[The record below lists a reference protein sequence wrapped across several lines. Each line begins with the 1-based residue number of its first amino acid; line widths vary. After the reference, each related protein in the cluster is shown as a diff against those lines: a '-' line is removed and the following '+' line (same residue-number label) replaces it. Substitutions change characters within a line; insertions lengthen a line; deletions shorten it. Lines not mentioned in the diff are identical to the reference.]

1 MYRLYKSG
9 NGQVKQVPVNDPTED
24 QGIEE
29 KFPNPLEAKGENSNE
44 APFVEQQRNQFDLI
58 KQNESDQARFQTKK
72 LQNSNYQIVNFK
84 ITPTDSAVAQ
94 AFYFANYNIAT
105 TVGTALSDGVMFG
118 SNTTDVSQAKYYN
131 IVYANARFLEAN
143 TTASNTIV
151 SPSFIEFY
159 PMQKINTGDP
169 TTDIFGGKIPTQIES
184 VTRNTSSIAINNT
197 GTEYGVQSFGI
208 DLYNENAYYSQS
220 NDLKGIRCCGLAL
233 KLIDLNFGLNLTLS
247 GIRIIVEIGIDLNTE
262 GNNY

>member
-9 NGQVKQVPVNDPTED
+9 NGQIQQVPVNDPTED
-24 QGIEE
+24 EGIEE
-29 KFPNPLEAKGENSNE
+29 KFPNPLEAKGENTNE

-58 KQNESDQARFQTKK
+58 KQNESDQAKFQTKK

-84 ITPTDSAVAQ
+84 ITPTDSAVSQ
-94 AFYFANYNIAT
+94 AFYFANYNQAT
-105 TVGTALSDGVMFG
+105 TIGTALSDGILFG
-118 SNTTDVSQAKYYN
+118 TSTQDVTKAKYYN

-143 TTASNTIV
+143 SQTLDTIV

-159 PMQKINTGDP
+159 PMQKI
-169 TTDIFGGKIPTQIES
+169 TDGLFGGKIATQIES
-184 VTRNTSSIAINNT
+184 VSRNTSTIAINHT
-197 GTEYGVQSFGI
+197 GTEYGVQSFGL
-208 DLYNENAYYSQS
+208 DVYNENAYYSQS